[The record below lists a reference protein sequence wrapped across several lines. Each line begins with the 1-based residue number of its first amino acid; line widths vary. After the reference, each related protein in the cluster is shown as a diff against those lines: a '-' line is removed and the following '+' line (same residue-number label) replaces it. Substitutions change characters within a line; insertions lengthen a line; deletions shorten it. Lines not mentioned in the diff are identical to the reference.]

1 VKIGHGPATVIG
13 AANPFEPSAGWSP
26 WQSGSR
32 KSGHLPELV
41 EADTLR
47 ERGCGDKPRSFRE
60 AFLLP
65 ILMEEWLRRRAT
77 NRAFV
82 ALIAPLILFGVA
94 QAATATAR
102 SAANSYAQAPTQAGV
117 ARVMTDEVGRRV
129 TIPAE
134 VRRIVSLAPN
144 LTETVYA
151 LGLADRLAGDTD
163 YCDTPAAAKSKPHV
177 GNPQDPSLEAIVALH
192 PDLVLATTSINRVET
207 ADALAHLGIPVYTT
221 DASTVRGML
230 DSIGHMAQAM
240 GAEAQGTALVA
251 NLQGRLDA
259 LQARLADR
267 PLAHVLFVVWEDPLI
282 TIGQNTFIA
291 DALRW
296 AGAESVVLSKQNWPH
311 VTMEEIVRVQPDYIV
326 LTPNHDIGSD
336 AGSTG
341 GADAARSGLAD
352 LRAKPVW
359 RDLQAVELGH
369 VVVAGDDAL
378 RPSPGLVDA
387 IERLAHELHPEVFS
401 AQSEMQNSTYGSR
414 ELAMQ
419 NLRIP
424 ARCESCVR

>member
-1 VKIGHGPATVIG
+1 
-13 AANPFEPSAGWSP
+13 
-26 WQSGSR
+26 
-32 KSGHLPELV
+32 
-41 EADTLR
+41 
-47 ERGCGDKPRSFRE
+47 
-60 AFLLP
+60 LLP
-65 ILMEEWLRRRAT
+65 ISMEERLRGRAT
-77 NRAFV
+77 IRIFV
-82 ALIAPLILFGVA
+82 VSIGALMLFGASQAPAVA
-94 QAATATAR
+94 
-102 SAANSYAQAPTQAGV
+102 AQAPTQTGV

-151 LGLADRLAGDTD
+151 LGLEDRLAGDTD
-163 YCDTPAAAKSKPHV
+163 YCDTPPAARSKPHV
-177 GNPQDPSLEAIVALH
+177 GNPQSPSLEAIVALH

-221 DASTVRGML
+221 NASTVRGML
-230 DSIGHMAQAM
+230 ESINHTAQAM

-259 LQARLADR
+259 LQARLADK

-296 AGAESVVLSKQNWPH
+296 AGAESVVQSKQNWPH
-311 VTMEEIVRVQPDYIV
+311 ISMEEIVRVQPDYIV
-326 LTPNHDIGSD
+326 LTPNHDIASDAGTNAGSD
-336 AGSTG
+336 AVK
-341 GADAARSGLAD
+341 AGLAD

-359 RDLQAVELGH
+359 RDLQAVALGH

-401 AQSEMQNSTYGSR
+401 ARTEMQNPIYASR
-414 ELAMQ
+414 APAMQ
-419 NLRIP
+419 NSPITVG
-424 ARCESCVR
+424 CESCAR

>member
-1 VKIGHGPATVIG
+1 
-13 AANPFEPSAGWSP
+13 
-26 WQSGSR
+26 
-32 KSGHLPELV
+32 
-41 EADTLR
+41 
-47 ERGCGDKPRSFRE
+47 
-60 AFLLP
+60 
-65 ILMEEWLRRRAT
+65 MEEWLRGRPT
-77 NRAFV
+77 NRIFASS
-82 ALIAPLILFGVA
+82 IAALILFGA
-94 QAATATAR
+94 IQIAPAAAR
-102 SAANSYAQAPTQAGV
+102 PAADASAHAPMEAGA
-117 ARVMTDEVGRRV
+117 ARIMTDEVGRRV
-129 TIPAE
+129 TIPVD

-151 LGLADRLAGDTD
+151 LGLQDRLAGDTD
-163 YCDTPAAAKSKPHV
+163 YCDTPPAATSKPHV
-177 GNPQDPSLEAIVALH
+177 GNPQSPSLEAIVALH

-230 DSIGHMAQAM
+230 GSIGHVAQAM
-240 GAEAQGTALVA
+240 GAETQGTALVA

-267 PLAHVLFVVWEDPLI
+267 PLTHVLFVVWEDPLI

-311 VTMEEIVRVQPDYIV
+311 VSMEEIVRVQPDYIV
-326 LTPNHDIGSD
+326 LTPNHDVGSD
-336 AGSTG
+336 AGANAGS
-341 GADAARSGLAD
+341 DAVKAGLAD

-401 AQSEMQNSTYGSR
+401 ARTEMQNPIYASR
-414 ELAMQ
+414 AVAMLNLA
-419 NLRIP
+419 IA
-424 ARCESCVR
+424 ARCESCAR

>member
-1 VKIGHGPATVIG
+1 
-13 AANPFEPSAGWSP
+13 
-26 WQSGSR
+26 
-32 KSGHLPELV
+32 
-41 EADTLR
+41 
-47 ERGCGDKPRSFRE
+47 
-60 AFLLP
+60 
-65 ILMEEWLRRRAT
+65 LRRRAT
-77 NRAFV
+77 NRIFV
-82 ALIAPLILFGVA
+82 RSIAALILFGVA
-94 QAATATAR
+94 QAALTAAR
-102 SAANSYAQAPTQAGV
+102 PVGDTLAQAPTQTGA
-117 ARVMTDEVGRRV
+117 ARVMTDEVGRHV

-151 LGLADRLAGDTD
+151 LGLEDRLAGDTD
-163 YCDTPAAAKSKPHV
+163 YCDTPAAARSKPHV
-177 GNPQDPSLEAIVALH
+177 GNPQNPSLEAIVALH

-230 DSIGHMAQAM
+230 GSIGHMAQAM
-240 GAEAQGTALVA
+240 GAETQGAALVA
-251 NLQGRLDA
+251 NLQGRLEA

-267 PLAHVLFVVWEDPLI
+267 PLVHVLFVVWEDPLI

-311 VTMEEIVRVQPDYIV
+311 VGMEEIVRVQPDYIV

-336 AGSTG
+336 AGTNAGS
-341 GADAARSGLAD
+341 DAVKAGLAD

-401 AQSEMQNSTYGSR
+401 ARSEMQNLTHETR
-414 ELAMQ
+414 ELAVES
-419 NLRIP
+419 LPTPII
-424 ARCESCVR
+424 AGVCESCAR